1 MIRRV
6 MSADW
11 LKIHGKGLWF
21 LAGLGPLGL
30 VAMQALN
37 FGLRYD
43 YIKQEYAM
51 DLWGALLENIS
62 FFVPVALYLGS
73 TLICSLM
80 ANIEHQTSSWK
91 QLLALPISR
100 VTVFSS
106 KLLLCLILLTISCV
120 LLSAGVMIL
129 GLVLGFGT
137 DHIPYGEIVRIGLWP
152 YGAALPILS
161 LQLWLSLT
169 FSNQAISVSFGLIL
183 SIVSLFSIYLP
194 EWVPLVWPYLA
205 WNSLQPMFY
214 SIFGILLG
222 MLLLLPGALHFAR
235 KDVI

>member
-21 LAGLGPLGL
+21 LVGLGPLGL

-100 VTVFSS
+100 VAVFSS
-106 KLLLCLILLTISCV
+106 KLILCLILLTISCV
-120 LLSAGVMIL
+120 LLSAGVLTL

-137 DHIPYGEIVRIGLWP
+137 DSIPYGEIVRIGLWP
-152 YGAALPILS
+152 YGAALPILA

-169 FSNQAISVSFGLIL
+169 FSNQAVSVSFGLIL
-183 SIVSLFSIYLP
+183 SIGSLFSIYLP
-194 EWVPLVWPYLA
+194 EWVPLGWPYLA
-205 WNSLQPMFY
+205 WKSLQPMFY
-214 SIFGILLG
+214 SISGVLLG